1 LEKIMHFHSTAIT
14 SGLRLAAFAATLAL
28 PVSAQAAAYQVV
40 VHYGDLKL
48 SNAVG
53 AQSLLLRLKAA
64 ARQAC
69 GGTPGRGDLGRMRDY
84 HTCLSGSLDQ
94 AVATV
99 DAPMLSALYHEMG
112 HSPY

>member
-1 LEKIMHFHSTAIT
+1 MHFHSRAIA
-14 SGLRLAAFAATLAL
+14 SALRLAVFAATLAL

-48 SNAVG
+48 SNAAG

-69 GGTPGRGDLGRMRDY
+69 GGTVGRGELRILRDY
-84 HTCLSGSLDQ
+84 HTCLNASLDR

-99 DAPMLSALYHEMG
+99 DAPMVSALYHEAD